1 MHQNNPLF
9 SLSIDPLTKA
19 HLNDT
24 ARWAMFLA
32 ISGMVVLVLMVVF
45 AFLTATIWTD
55 NNSFRFTVDGREGEQ
70 LSTAMRIGYLI
81 GMLIVAVLAF
91 FPLLFLLQFANKL
104 RTALSANQQGE
115 LNTAFL
121 NLKKYFRYVGVIL
134 IIVLTFYALVLIM
147 AVIFG
152 QGT

>member
-1 MHQNNPLF
+1 
-9 SLSIDPLTKA
+9 
-19 HLNDT
+19 
-24 ARWAMFLA
+24 
-32 ISGMVVLVLMVVF
+32 
-45 AFLTATIWTD
+45 
-55 NNSFRFTVDGREGEQ
+55 
-70 LSTAMRIGYLI
+70 MRIGYLI